1 VFTVPAGKYLLSLE
15 VGQTEVGLPVEV
27 GSGATVQPEVVLQA
41 GVLVLKATAGS
52 APAEKGLSW
61 KIVSAQADI
70 QGNRKEFG
78 YSFDAEA
85 SFTLPAGGYLVQ
97 VELDDR
103 KAEQPVEVEAGKRG
117 EVTIALP

>member
-1 VFTVPAGKYLLSLE
+1 MFTVPAGKYLLSLE

-41 GVLVLKATAGS
+41 TAGGT
-52 APAEKGLSW
+52 PAEKGLSW

-85 SFTLPAGGYLVQ
+85 SFILPAGGYLVQ
-97 VELDDR
+97 VELDGR